1 MDRLGDNSVVVC
13 YLATVSPGLV
23 NLEKNK
29 KPIIVS
35 CPQAYS
41 SCTKL
46 DQLRTAIKK
55 FFLHEMSSFM
65 KHLMH
70 GCHVPC
76 CHSQYH

>member
-55 FFLHEMSSFM
+55 FFCM
-65 KHLMH
+65 K
-70 GCHVPC
+70 
-76 CHSQYH
+76 